1 MINLKHPGTPALFL
15 FSFFSLFSTFCLISS
30 CFLISFLSF
39 LSNLVMMDNF
49 QYLDFLN
56 NTFQIRSKKRK
67 KQKVNLNRDQ
77 RSKSEIPNGQ

>member
-49 QYLDFLN
+49 CSMSTVFVKILRI
-56 NTFQIRSKKRK
+56 TRSLRNSERKRM
-67 KQKVNLNRDQ
+67 
-77 RSKSEIPNGQ
+77 